1 MGQCREQPWGGTWEL
16 PRTQAH
22 FWKPPRC
29 TQDLTASFSA
39 PPRCRGGAGG
49 RAGCCQVRTKRH
61 FWPFS
66 CMSCTAAALT
76 PTLLLCFQLFGVPRW
91 KGFKRAWRLQ
101 VQGLGASCRSAQEQP
116 QHREPS
122 TSSCPAPS
130 VPQEAALG
138 CASRRGLGLSGPPK
152 SPSATPELIL
162 APRIWQGFILPTR
175 TGLLEEQGKGQP
187 LRTLKVAAR
196 AQPPPWGH
204 GDSPRLWGHG
214 GGTSLIRCTARPS
227 GGFVPPAASRL
238 RRGWKRAGRAQPQ
251 PLTPNFSW
259 RRGAGPCRVYTVRGG
274 AGVSRME
281 TSCG

>member
-1 MGQCREQPWGGTWEL
+1 MASGARAGGFLQVCAGATTAPGAEHLQL
-16 PRTQAH
+16 PRSLCPTRSSTGLCLQMRFGALRAPQIPPCHPRAH
-22 FWKPPRC
+22 
-29 TQDLTASFSA
+29 
-39 PPRCRGGAGG
+39 
-49 RAGCCQVRTKRH
+49 
-61 FWPFS
+61 
-66 CMSCTAAALT
+66 
-76 PTLLLCFQLFGVPRW
+76 
-91 KGFKRAWRLQ
+91 
-101 VQGLGASCRSAQEQP
+101 
-116 QHREPS
+116 
-122 TSSCPAPS
+122 
-130 VPQEAALG
+130 
-138 CASRRGLGLSGPPK
+138 
-152 SPSATPELIL
+152 PEV

-204 GDSPRLWGHG
+204 GDSPRLWGHRG
-214 GGTSLIRCTARPS
+214 GMSLVRCTTRPS
-227 GGFVPPAASRL
+227 GGFVPPAESRL